1 MHQSTQRRFCRFLF
15 IAGCMLPTLAVVAW
29 AGYEKLPSTTAARL
43 DAVSRMLGVR
53 VEAESLVS
61 PTPGCLRL
69 HQVTIADIE
78 TGQRLLAAERLDID
92 QAGPTAKLNVRGLGI
107 DSRQLT
113 QVARCGHR
121 LLTVDWPGGFSVEAS
136 DLSWL
141 DDATDAEQQLLAG
154 RTLTAQLAE
163 LGDAANP
170 SGRQWETKLTNPKSQ
185 DEVLR
190 LTATRNRQVSPPA
203 TRIALDATGMAVP
216 TTLVAELAP
225 MLPSCGQ
232 AATFAGTATATFSH
246 GVLAAG
252 QGTVTG
258 NLQVVSLAE
267 FSQLPI
273 DAVAEV
279 TELELRWSGGRVAVA
294 QGTLRTGA
302 GRTSPALLAAVRES
316 LYGESSNASQP
327 REGEAAI
334 AFGRLGMQF
343 HLSGEGLSLWGTC
356 PTSDAAAAAL
366 LLDPQHQVLLG
377 RPQYRL
383 PVAMLGEAVLQH
395 GGEQATSATACLPV
409 PVRRR

>member
-1 MHQSTQRRFCRFLF
+1 
-15 IAGCMLPTLAVVAW
+15 MLPTLAVVAW
-29 AGYEKLPSTTAARL
+29 AGFEKLPSTTAARL

-78 TGQRLLAAERLDID
+78 TGERLLAAERLDID
-92 QAGPTAKLNVRGLGI
+92 QAGPTAKLKAKGLGI
-107 DSRQLT
+107 DSRQLP

-121 LLTVDWPGGFSVEAS
+121 LLTVDWPSGFSVEAS

-141 DDATDAEQQLLAG
+141 DNATTAEQQLLAG
-154 RTLTAQLAE
+154 RILTAQLAE
-163 LGDAANP
+163 LGEDHAP
-170 SGRQWETKLTNPKSQ
+170 SGRQWEIQLTNPQ
-185 DEVLR
+185 LPGEVLR

-203 TRIALDATGMAVP
+203 TRIALDATAMAVP
-216 TTLVAELAP
+216 TTLVADLAP
-225 MLPSCGQ
+225 LLPSCGTKS
-232 AATFAGTATATFSH
+232 TFAGNATTTFSH
-246 GVLAAG
+246 GVLATG
-252 QGTVTG
+252 QGTVAG
-258 NLQVVSLAE
+258 DLQGVSLAE

-279 TELELRWSGGRVAVA
+279 TELELQWSGGRVAVA

-316 LYGESSNASQP
+316 LYGESNNAPQT
-327 REGEAAI
+327 REGEAAV
-334 AFGRLGMQF
+334 AFGQLGVQF

-356 PTSDAAAAAL
+356 PTSDATVAAL

-395 GGEQATSATACLPV
+395 GGERATNATACLPV